1 VNDSPKKSNSGLGAA
16 AAVIGVLGLIG
27 VFVGKAQGMPNVF
40 QSYLLGYLMW
50 LMPTL
55 GFLGIVILVNLVRG
69 RFGYP
74 ILGISQ
80 AGARLLPAMAILFLP
95 ILFFLPD
102 VYPWARPDEVA
113 QNPVLQLRVAF
124 LNPMG
129 FGIRAVIYFAVWVG
143 IAFLL
148 SSWSKR
154 QDQSGESQWEGKRS
168 SFAAGAAVAFV
179 LTVTLAA
186 TDWVMSLE
194 PHWYSTIFGLLL
206 VAAQM
211 LTALAIAVAYL
222 AFAKNSKV
230 AVLVKPK
237 HFHDLGT
244 LLFTLVVFWAYLAF
258 SQFLII
264 WSADLPEE
272 ITYFADRNEGPWSAI
287 GGAIVF
293 LHFLAPFL
301 ILLSAKVKRTAAFVG
316 GIAVFILVMRVV
328 EMFWFVT
335 PSLHREGPM
344 LNWVDFA
351 AILGVGGIWLFVL
364 LWQYAK
370 EPSPPVYALRQME
383 QEHA

>member
-1 VNDSPKKSNSGLGAA
+1 
-16 AAVIGVLGLIG
+16 
-27 VFVGKAQGMPNVF
+27 M
-40 QSYLLGYLMW
+40 
-50 LMPTL
+50 
-55 GFLGIVILVNLVRG
+55 
-69 RFGYP
+69 
-74 ILGISQ
+74 
-80 AGARLLPAMAILFLP
+80 
-95 ILFFLPD
+95 
-102 VYPWARPDEVA
+102 
-113 QNPVLQLRVAF
+113 
-124 LNPMG
+124 
-129 FGIRAVIYFAVWVG
+129 
-143 IAFLL
+143 
-148 SSWSKR
+148 
-154 QDQSGESQWEGKRS
+154 
-168 SFAAGAAVAFV
+168 AFV

-316 GIAVFILVMRVV
+316 GI
-328 EMFWFVT
+328 
-335 PSLHREGPM
+335 
-344 LNWVDFA
+344 
-351 AILGVGGIWLFVL
+351 WLFVL